1 MGRMRMSKVFFRN
14 MGFVRI
20 MSHLCGTI
28 DIKKV
33 ADGNGMEKK

>member
-1 MGRMRMSKVFFRN
+1 MRIHKVFFRN

-20 MSHLCGTI
+20 MSHLCDTI
-28 DIKKV
+28 YIKKV